1 MIYDIFSR
9 TAPAMPKPGKGT
21 EIVKLLLTQAS
32 KDMYEPLVPMF
43 FPIFG
48 AHMSGEEF
56 QYPDLSWKEPT
67 GLMAN
72 LVAHSGDNKGQLT
85 TLAKAIC
92 RDFRQHDKA
101 EEDKILEWQKQ
112 NEFESKIIKG
122 TRKYLVVMV
131 DYDLHVRE
139 NKADASQFVPDVF

>member
-1 MIYDIFSR
+1 MIYNIFDR

-48 AHMSGEEF
+48 AHMSGAEF
-56 QYPDLSWKEPT
+56 QYPDFSWKELT

-72 LVAHSGDNKGQLT
+72 LVAKSGDNKGQLT
-85 TLAKAIC
+85 TLC
-92 RDFRQHDKA
+92 QHDKA

-139 NKADASQFVPDVF
+139 NKADASQFVPDIF

>member
-48 AHMSGEEF
+48 AHMSGAEF
-56 QYPDLSWKEPT
+56 QYPDFSWKELT

-72 LVAHSGDNKGQLT
+72 LVAKSGDNKGQLT

-92 RDFRQHDKA
+92 RDFSQHDKA

-139 NKADASQFVPDVF
+139 NKADASQFVPDIF

>member
-1 MIYDIFSR
+1 MKYEISKA
-9 TAPAMPKPGKGT
+9 TAPAMPNLGKGT

-48 AHMSGEEF
+48 AHIFGAEF
-56 QYPDLSWKEPT
+56 QYPDFSWKELT

-72 LVAHSGDNKGQLT
+72 LVAKSGDNKGQLT

-92 RDFRQHDKA
+92 RDFSQHDKA

-112 NEFESKIIKG
+112 KSGCVLPVSSVE
-122 TRKYLVVMV
+122 
-131 DYDLHVRE
+131 YDQCRLYPERFGARGAWWPHAVLQP
-139 NKADASQFVPDVF
+139 S

>member
-1 MIYDIFSR
+1 MIYNIFDR

-48 AHMSGEEF
+48 AHIFGAEF
-56 QYPDLSWKEPT
+56 QYPDFSWKELT

-72 LVAHSGDNKGQLT
+72 LVAKSGDNKGQLT

-92 RDFRQHDKA
+92 RDFSQHDKA

>member
-48 AHMSGEEF
+48 AHMSGAEF
-56 QYPDLSWKEPT
+56 QYPDLST

-72 LVAHSGDNKGQLT
+72 LVAKSGDNKGQLT

-92 RDFRQHDKA
+92 RDFSQHDKA